1 MRNKHLHQEF
11 LKIIA
16 CVTMVLDHIG
26 AFLVPQIWLR
36 CVGRLAFPIY
46 CFLLVEGFHHTK
58 NPKGYALRLLIGAI
72 LSELPYDLLLS
83 GGISFA
89 RQSVMITLLLGFL
102 MLQLM
107 KKLPQSWQKI
117 LLILPFYGIA
127 ELLQCDYGGA
137 GILTIAIF
145 ALVPTVPVQ
154 ALLLA
159 VLFGSMNGYTLFFLG
174 IPFSIQLLG
183 VISLVPIALYSGKKI
198 TDQKWIQWG
207 FYLFY
212 PVHLVLLYFIQ
223 EVIL

>member
-16 CVTMVLDHIG
+16 CVSMVRDHIG

-102 MLQLM
+102 ML
-107 KKLPQSWQKI
+107 SV
-117 LLILPFYGIA
+117 
-127 ELLQCDYGGA
+127 
-137 GILTIAIF
+137 F
-145 ALVPTVPVQ
+145 ALWWT
-154 ALLLA
+154 LL
-159 VLFGSMNGYTLFFLG
+159 
-174 IPFSIQLLG
+174 
-183 VISLVPIALYSGKKI
+183 
-198 TDQKWIQWG
+198 
-207 FYLFY
+207 
-212 PVHLVLLYFIQ
+212 
-223 EVIL
+223 